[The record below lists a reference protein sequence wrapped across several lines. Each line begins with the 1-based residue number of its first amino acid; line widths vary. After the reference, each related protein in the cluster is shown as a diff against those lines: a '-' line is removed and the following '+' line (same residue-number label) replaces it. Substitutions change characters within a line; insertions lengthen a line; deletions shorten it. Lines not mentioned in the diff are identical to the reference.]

1 MAVWLPVLKA
11 ALPYV
16 SNIVAAAL
24 PAFTRRKDDETSGE
38 LITQQIT
45 ELQTAVTSNAEA
57 VKTLAAQFEK
67 TLSALEA
74 SEAEMAERLTERMT
88 QRIGQQLASVHE
100 GLARCESTA
109 SLAQAQA
116 SRLEGVSAGL
126 LKRIEALELEF
137 KRLPSKPRGWEILIA
152 GIAFTALL
160 LAGIGL
166 LR

>member
-24 PAFTRRKDDETSGE
+24 PAFTRRKDDEATGE

-45 ELQTAVTSNAEA
+45 ELQAAVTNNAET

-74 SEAEMAERLTERMT
+74 SEAEMAERLTEKMT
-88 QRIGQQLASVHE
+88 QRIGQQLAALHE
-100 GLARCESTA
+100 SLGRCENTA
-109 SLAQAQA
+109 NLAQAQV
-116 SRLEGVSAGL
+116 SRLEGVNAAL
-126 LKRIEALELEF
+126 LKRIEALELRLQ
-137 KRLPSKPRGWEILIA
+137 RLPVKPPGREMLIA
-152 GIAFTALL
+152 AIALAALL

>member
-24 PAFTRRKDDETSGE
+24 PAFTRRKDDEATGE

-45 ELQTAVTSNAEA
+45 ELQAAVTNNAET

-74 SEAEMAERLTERMT
+74 SEAEMAERLTEKMT
-88 QRIGQQLASVHE
+88 QRIGQQLASLHE
-100 GLARCESTA
+100 SLARCENTA
-109 SLAQAQA
+109 NLAQAQV
-116 SRLEGVSAGL
+116 SRLEGVNAAL
-126 LKRIEALELEF
+126 LKRIETLELQLQ
-137 KRLPSKPRGWEILIA
+137 RLPAKPRGQEMLIA
-152 GIAFTALL
+152 ALAIAALL
-160 LAGIGL
+160 LAGLGL
-166 LR
+166 LY